1 MTTMTTKNN
10 KPADAAP
17 PTIGVQARAQLA
29 LRQRAEAML
38 RKRAAH
44 SSGYIESMT
53 REEPD
58 RMLHELHLHQIEL
71 EMQNQALTAAQ
82 ITLEASR
89 DRFVDLYDYAP
100 VGYLTLTDG
109 GLIADINLTG
119 AALLGVERGKVL
131 KQPFARFVSPDDA
144 DRWHLHL
151 VKVMKQDGRL
161 NCDLALHPLEGM
173 PAFVRLDSS
182 RFIKDGQALTV
193 RVTLTDITELKQAEK
208 MLTASVAELRVANE
222 NIKRAERA
230 ANAGAYFWNFN
241 TGDTQWS
248 DEFFR
253 LFGLNRSSD
262 KASYET
268 WQAALHPDDLKKA
281 EMEMADAI
289 RDRKPFVQEY
299 RVVLPGGRTRWISGH
314 GDLVFGDTGQPQSLN
329 GFCIDITERKHAEV
343 ELTQYRNELEAR
355 VLARTASLAQ
365 ARDAAEASSR
375 AKDIFLTT
383 MSHELRTPLQTIF
396 GVTEL
401 VMLGITD
408 PQQLDLLGHSL
419 RGAKQLLAIIND
431 VLELS
436 SSEAD
441 SLILTEV
448 NFSPRSV
455 LDEIVADQE
464 EATRAKKLRL
474 VTEIDPA
481 VAAVLRGDRLRFKQI
496 LLKFIDNAI
505 KFSERGLITVR
516 IHCGKQDRLSQCL
529 RIEVND
535 EGIGISPDQQARL
548 FQPFAQRDGSTT
560 RAHGGIGLGLALCR
574 RLARLMG
581 GETGVSSVEGS
592 GSLFWATV
600 QLSLPGESAG
610 KSTA

>member
-1 MTTMTTKNN
+1 MATKKNQS
-10 KPADAAP
+10 ADAAP
-17 PTIGVQARAQLA
+17 PTIGVPAPAQLV
-29 LRQRAEAML
+29 LRQRAEAMP
-38 RKRAAH
+38 RKSDAH
-44 SSGYIESMT
+44 SPEYIESMT
-53 REEPD
+53 REETH
-58 RMLHELHLHQIEL
+58 RMLDELHLHQIEL

-281 EMEMADAI
+281 EMEVADAI

>member
-1 MTTMTTKNN
+1 MATKKNQS
-10 KPADAAP
+10 ADAPP
-17 PTIGVQARAQLA
+17 PTIGVPAPAQLV
-29 LRQRAEAML
+29 LRQRAEAMP
-38 RKRAAH
+38 RKSDAH
-44 SSGYIESMT
+44 SPEYIESMT
-53 REEPD
+53 REETH
-58 RMLHELHLHQIEL
+58 RMLDELHLHQIEL

-281 EMEMADAI
+281 EMEVADAI

>member
-1 MTTMTTKNN
+1 MATKKNQS
-10 KPADAAP
+10 ADAAP
-17 PTIGVQARAQLA
+17 PTIGVPAPAQLV
-29 LRQRAEAML
+29 LRQRAEAMP
-38 RKRAAH
+38 RKSDAH
-44 SSGYIESMT
+44 SPEYIESMT
-53 REEPD
+53 REETH
-58 RMLHELHLHQIEL
+58 RMLDELHLHQIEL

-281 EMEMADAI
+281 EMEVADAI

-408 PQQLDLLGHSL
+408 PQQLDMLGHSL